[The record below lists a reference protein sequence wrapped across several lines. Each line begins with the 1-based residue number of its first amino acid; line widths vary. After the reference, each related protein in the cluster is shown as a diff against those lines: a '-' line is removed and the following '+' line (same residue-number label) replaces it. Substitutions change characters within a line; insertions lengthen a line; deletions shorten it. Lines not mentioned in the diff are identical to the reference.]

1 MMERTL
7 VKHCK
12 TKVGTKNRIS
22 AVISFELHMCRG
34 NRFEKFMISL
44 PNKTK
49 NAFLH
54 SSLLRVIIESVWH
67 ILTLIR
73 IW

>member
-22 AVISFELHMCRG
+22 AVISFELYMSRG
-34 NRFEKFMISL
+34 NRFWEIYDK
-44 PNKTK
+44 PAK
-49 NAFLH
+49 
-54 SSLLRVIIESVWH
+54 
-67 ILTLIR
+67 
-73 IW
+73 